1 MVGAAC
7 PQAARDPPLG
17 LDSNCAWTVSTQGP
31 DLGGCGRGE
40 SWGMGSPRREALR
53 DPQRTVCP
61 QPPPGQAQEPA
72 DRFSEAWGT
81 GGTLAVLA
89 PPGCL
94 GPSGLRG
101 PRCQSRRGGDTL
113 P

>member
-1 MVGAAC
+1 
-7 PQAARDPPLG
+7 
-17 LDSNCAWTVSTQGP
+17 
-31 DLGGCGRGE
+31 
-40 SWGMGSPRREALR
+40 MGSPRREALK

-61 QPPPGQAQEPA
+61 WPPPAEAQGPD

-89 PPGCL
+89 PPGLL
-94 GPSGLRG
+94 GAEWPH
-101 PRCQSRRGGDTL
+101 PQCQGRQGRDTL